1 MLVRL
6 VAVAFA
12 LVVMWPGA
20 RLEATPML
28 EDPLRDLDRTGFSID
43 FHADVLGIYDSS
55 LDRLRITS
63 QRENAEYRGP
73 ATSLLFTSFFE
84 LTAGVDEFGQVTNG
98 GTMRWEGDF
107 GAGRELLATG
117 KLIDL
122 GFDTPGFS
130 LMRLLMDIDFLDTR
144 VQGMGS
150 HIGFFFENSWPT
162 VLSSPFMQD
171 WVCPSGGGE
180 GLRCGEPIS
189 TSGMAGVIANNVPE
203 PGSLTL
209 LGLSLGL
216 LVTFR
221 YRNSQR
227 SGQADRLT

>member
-6 VAVAFA
+6 FALAIA
-12 LVVMWPGA
+12 LVVMWPGEKLGA
-20 RLEATPML
+20 APIL
-28 EDPLRDLDRTGFSID
+28 EDPLRDLDRTGFGID

-63 QRENAEYRGP
+63 RRENAEYRGP
-73 ATSLLFTSFFE
+73 GTSLLFTSFFE

-98 GTMRWEGDF
+98 GMMRWEGDF
-107 GAGRELLATG
+107 GSGRELLATG
-117 KLIDL
+117 KLTDL

-130 LMRLLMDIDFLDTR
+130 LMRLLMDIEFLDTR
-144 VQGMGS
+144 VQGLGS
-150 HIGFFFENSWPT
+150 HLGLFFENQWPT
-162 VLSSPFMQD
+162 LLSSPFMQD

-209 LGLSLGL
+209 FGLSLGL

-221 YRNSQR
+221 YRNSRR
-227 SGQADRLT
+227 SGPANRPT